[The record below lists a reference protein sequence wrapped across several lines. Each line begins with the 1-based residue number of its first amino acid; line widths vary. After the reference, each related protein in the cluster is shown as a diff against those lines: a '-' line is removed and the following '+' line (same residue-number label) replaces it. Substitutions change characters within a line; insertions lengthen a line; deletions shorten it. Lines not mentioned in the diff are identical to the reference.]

1 MLASIWGLI
10 KGASWAQRGIGF
22 GVLAGALLMAYGLGY
37 YNGYQSSTEDHAYAA
52 LSQAIDAKE
61 HGAKKEAQLDH
72 LIESHEQAARTT
84 GSTHDVVTK
93 EIIRYVE
100 TTRPV
105 QLDPEYQRLLRELQ
119 RVQRDAQNR
128 VSRTH
133 AAAPEDPSIQAKGLT
148 TAQLLQGYDELT
160 RARNEDLGVIALCQE
175 FEATRYASEYEYY
188 HPK

>member
-10 KGASWAQRGIGF
+10 KGATWAQRGIGL
-22 GVLAGALLMAYGLGY
+22 GILAGAFLATYWIGY
-37 YNGYQSSTEDHAYAA
+37 YNGYQSSNEDHAATA

-61 HGAKKEAQLDH
+61 HGAKKEAQLDR

-84 GSTHDVVTK
+84 ASTGDIITK

-100 TTRPV
+100 TTRPI
-105 QLDPEYQRLLRELQ
+105 QLDPEYRRLLHQLQRL
-119 RVQRDAQNR
+119 QRDAQNR

-133 AAAPEDPSIQAKGLT
+133 ASAAEDHPVQAEGLT
-148 TAQLLQGYDELT
+148 TSQLLQGYDELT
-160 RARNEDLGVIALCQE
+160 KARNEDLGVIALCQD

>member
-1 MLASIWGLI
+1 MLASVWGLI
-10 KGASWAQRGIGF
+10 KGASWAQRGIAL
-22 GVLAGALLMAYGLGY
+22 GVLAGAFLATYWLGY
-37 YNGYQSSTEDHAYAA
+37 YNGYQSSTEDHASAA

-72 LIESHEQAARTT
+72 LIETHEQAARTT
-84 GSTHDVVTK
+84 ENAHDVITK

-100 TTRPV
+100 TIRPI

-119 RVQRDAQNR
+119 RLQRDVQNR

-133 AAAPEDPSIQAKGLT
+133 TAAPEDPAIQAKGLT

-160 RARNEDLGVIALCQE
+160 KARNEDLGIIALCQD